1 MPTNDDSFREVRLRR
16 LEDRVD
22 LERLC
27 IPLSRCVNV
36 VPGPIDAATLE
47 VLETRGYDQ
56 APVSDLPSHHYRGL
70 VETTYLRSLLE
81 AGRPLSA
88 DDPAICAEDCEVHTR
103 SWVTIFDVFGA
114 MADRRAAVVVREYDS
129 AEYGYT
135 ESICGLLTISD
146 LNRQPIRGAIYDLLA
161 SVESGL
167 AMWLE
172 RYAPDPWTWLK
183 HLDEDQ
189 QARVLGYWE
198 LAKRKGVDVGPIA
211 ALTLAQLT
219 SVIGRD
225 AGAALALGYPSRSQF
240 SKAVGRLPRLRN
252 RVMHPVRPLVL
263 QQDDVAEIRRSLLV
277 LDDLRDK
284 IDLLLGKE
292 DEA

>member
-1 MPTNDDSFREVRLRR
+1 MSTNDESFRELRRLR

-22 LERLC
+22 LDRLC

-36 VPGPIDAATLE
+36 VPGPIDPATLE
-47 VLETRGYDQ
+47 ALETRGYDQ
-56 APVSDLPSHHYRGL
+56 APVYDSASHRYWGL
-70 VETTYLRSLLE
+70 VETTHLRYLFE
-81 AGRPLSA
+81 AGGPLSG
-88 DDPAICAEDCEVHTR
+88 DDPAICAEDCEVHIR
-103 SWVTIFDVFGA
+103 SWVTVFDIFGA
-114 MADRRAAVVVREYDS
+114 MADRRASVVVREYDS
-129 AEYGYT
+129 AEYGYA

-161 SVESGL
+161 AVESGL

-198 LAKRKGVDVGPIA
+198 LSKRQGVDVGPIA

-240 SKAVGRLPRLRN
+240 SKAVGGLPRLRN

-263 QQDDVAEIRRSLLV
+263 AQDDVAEIRRSLLV
-277 LDDLRDK
+277 LDDLREK
-284 IDLLLGKE
+284 IDDVLGKQ